1 MSMHPIP
8 VTPVEDQEVTEDD
21 VTYESVKIINNKWIR
36 SLDPRVCILPGQE
49 THISTPEAEPEP
61 LPGSEP
67 LQDIHNKFNVDGN
80 YYEGYIRNILVN
92 INVVREAAEDAISV
106 NDFAMEILSQVSEAC
121 GSPWS
126 FKVITNTA
134 LQQVMI
140 IDENHKGDYKGFND
154 ALDQG
159 DTVYKFSGIGTDN
172 ICKDVKIQTKLPSE
186 LQALAYYASSGA
198 AASTGTDLNMFK
210 LYGVGLRDRLKPNFK
225 AGSTNAAT
233 KEAKEKNERD
243 NTYNRYWELVKKTRT
258 EVTFGLDKSKAYRE
272 GTKIANNFIK
282 LFISD
287 ASNNN
292 PAYGPPIPIDISLT
306 LNGISGIYMG
316 NAIMLKTVD
325 DGGMLPNR
333 YKDIVALQA
342 TSVDQDISTSGWVTR
357 ISTLMRP
364 TNVLAPVE
372 IKIPEPVE
380 AIANEVTVTATEDQK
395 EQAAPVV
402 DEFAQYLN
410 HTGIPYVNG
419 VPGSEQQY
427 YKIKGSQSN
436 GLFNT
441 LDNNDAEEFFAEIL
455 FRPFIAMCRE
465 AKSAGVTLLV
475 TDSFRSFEKQAYLYQ
490 GRKDYEAR
498 GKTPPKFSPANQ
510 AGWSKHQRGIGIDV
524 NSKVPKEQKWMVNYA
539 HKFGFKRTVP
549 GEAWHW
555 VYMPDQAIYGHVP
568 KDHVSWDNEEAIV

>member
-1 MSMHPIP
+1 MHPVP
-8 VTPVEDQEVTEDD
+8 VTPVEDQDVTEDD

-67 LQDIHNKFNVDGN
+67 LQDIHNKFNVDGS

-92 INVVREAAEDAISV
+92 INVVREAAEDAVSV

-140 IDENHKGDYKGFND
+140 IDENHKGDYKGFRE
-154 ALDQG
+154 ASDQG
-159 DTVYKFSGIGTDN
+159 DTVYEFSGIGTSN

-198 AASTGTDLNMFK
+198 TSTTGTDLNMFK
-210 LYGVGLRDRLKPNFK
+210 LYGTGLRDRLKPNFK
-225 AGSTNAAT
+225 ANGTSRIT
-233 KEAKEKNERD
+233 KEAREKNERD
-243 NTYNRYWELVKKTRT
+243 NTYVRYWELVKKTRT
-258 EVTFGLDKSKAYRE
+258 EVLHGLDKSKAYRE

-380 AIANEVTVTATEDQK
+380 AIADEVTVTATEDQK

-410 HTGIPYVNG
+410 HTDIPYVNG

-427 YKIKGSQSN
+427 YKIKGSESN

-441 LDNNDAEEFFAEIL
+441 LDNNSAEEYFAEIL
-455 FRPFIAMCRE
+455 FPSFIAMCKE
-465 AKSAGVTLLV
+465 ANAAGITLLV
-475 TDSFRSFEKQAYLYQ
+475 TDSFRSFEKQDYLYK
-490 GRKDYEAR
+490 GRKAYVAR
-498 GKTPPKFSPANQ
+498 GHTPPKFNPANQ
-510 AGWSKHQRGIGIDV
+510 AGWSKHQNGTGIDI

-539 HKFGFKRTVP
+539 HKFGFKRTVQ

-555 VYMPDQAIYGHVP
+555 EYMPNQEIYGHVP
-568 KDHVSWDNEEAIV
+568 KGHPSWNNEEAIV